1 MCEGGEKGHQGLV
14 FRHFCYIVLSGVD
27 LSCIVLQTSIFHG
40 QPADRKPL
48 GHYREALNHY
58 KQTGV
63 ILNYDFDDKELY
75 DDMQICYSSQVVVV
89 LPNCPYHIVGSSY
102 AATPQKQL
110 AREEAARSAVQ
121 QLKSLPIPLLPQR
134 GKYSKNGNHWCNLL
148 CLFCR
153 QSMYSFETKPVALW
167 ICKYAWFMQQLI
179 TLSLFTSSLSVFMT
193 IAEPPW
199 VFYER
204 FVIL

>member
-1 MCEGGEKGHQGLV
+1 MWGRWKRTPEFKLV

-27 LSCIVLQTSIFHG
+27 LFCIVLQTSIFHG

-75 DDMQICYSSQVVVV
+75 DNMQMCYCSQVVVSV
-89 LPNCPYHIVGSSY
+89 PNCPHPIVGSSH
-102 AATPQKQL
+102 AAIPQKQL

-121 QLKSLPIPLLPQR
+121 QLMSLPIPLLPQR
-134 GKYSKNGNHWCNLL
+134 GKYSKNGNHCYA
-148 CLFCR
+148 F
-153 QSMYSFETKPVALW
+153 SVDK
-167 ICKYAWFMQQLI
+167 ICTLQMQ
-179 TLSLFTSSLSVFMT
+179 
-193 IAEPPW
+193 W
-199 VFYER
+199 
-204 FVIL
+204 